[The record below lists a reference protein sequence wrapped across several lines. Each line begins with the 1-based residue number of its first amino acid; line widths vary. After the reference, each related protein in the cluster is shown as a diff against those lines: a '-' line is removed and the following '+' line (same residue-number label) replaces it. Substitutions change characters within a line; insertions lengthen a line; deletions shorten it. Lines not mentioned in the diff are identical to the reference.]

1 MYNEVI
7 RLNIYM
13 YLFFFRFFSHLG
25 YYKTLSRGPCAIQS
39 MPAQSLQSCPTLCN
53 PVDCSL
59 PGSSVHGILQVR
71 ILEWV
76 AISSSRGFS
85 QPRDRIRVSCI
96 SCIGKGLFITR
107 ATWQPMQYSGS
118 MCICQS
124 QTPNLFLPQQFP
136 FGNYKFVFFFFPPIN
151 LFSKSVS
158 LFQFCK

>member
-1 MYNEVI
+1 MA
-7 RLNIYM
+7 RS
-13 YLFFFRFFSHLG
+13 FPTFFSFISLPFG
-25 YYKTLSRGPCAIQS
+25 TSATSEGPAQFAYSGKSLDFTNIGKIVIVTLSGFKHRRV
-39 MPAQSLQSCPTLCN
+39 LCSN
-53 PVDCSL
+53 PL
-59 PGSSVHGILQVR
+59 

-124 QTPNLFLPQQFP
+124 QTPNLFLPQHFP